1 MTMLRL
7 TPLLLAAAVAVPACA
22 GSNVETATPP
32 APQPGTAVLHIQN
45 DNAMDMN
52 VYIVSQGMTWLLDL
66 VPGMASDNVKFPVTI
81 GPGIEFRILVDPI
94 DDTGAYLSDPL
105 FFTRGDDYQL
115 NVGSSLTF
123 TTLMPVTPPN

>member
-1 MTMLRL
+1 MKMLHL

-22 GSNVETATPP
+22 GSNVQTGTPP
-32 APQPGTAVLHIQN
+32 VQRPGTAVLHIRN

-52 VYIVSQGMTWLLDL
+52 VYIVSQGATWLLDL

-105 FFTRGDDYQL
+105 FFTKGDDYQL
-115 NVGSSLTF
+115 SIGSSLTF

>member
-1 MTMLRL
+1 MKMLRL

-22 GSNVETATPP
+22 GSNVETGAPP
-32 APQPGTAVLHIQN
+32 APRPGTAVLHIRN

-52 VYIVSQGMTWLLDL
+52 VYIVSQGATWLLDL

-105 FFTRGDDYQL
+105 FFAKGDDYQL
-115 NVGSSLTF
+115 SIGSSLTF